1 MDTHFIM
8 HRFGLIVLAA
18 VCCTPVSAQTKTT
31 RCEKA
36 FDERLETEKVI
47 NTCRQDLIAPLKQE
61 QRTQV
66 LETLGKV
73 YSSQN
78 EAELAI
84 QTWKEASQYV
94 QPQRNSIETGEK
106 WVRFQILIGQSYGQT
121 NQPEKAEL
129 QFKQALNKAESL
141 YGGFSLPAGMVQD
154 ALGAHYGLLNKYD
167 ASMKAFQRSR
177 VVHEVRLGKLHPRT
191 IETRLNQAV
200 AFLDMNKEDEA
211 KAQLE
216 ALANLIRPLPEYQKT
231 PVLAETLTF
240 LGTLQ
245 MRSDQLPQAI
255 ESYEIALRVRTEI
268 FGKEDVR
275 TSQSLNNL
283 GVVLYRAGQLE
294 KAEVALSQA
303 YVIRRNKL
311 GEQDALTLSS
321 QKNLQAVIAAQQQQR
336 QPAQQS
342 LKK

>member
-1 MDTHFIM
+1 M
-8 HRFGLIVLAA
+8 HRFGLMLLAM
-18 VCCTPVSAQTKTT
+18 VCCTPALSQNKST

-36 FDERLETEKVI
+36 FEDRLETDKII

-61 QRTQV
+61 QRTDV

-73 YSSQN
+73 YSAQN
-78 EAELAI
+78 EPDLAI

-94 QPQRNSIETGEK
+94 QPQRTSIQSGER
-106 WVRFQILIGQSYGQT
+106 WVRFQILIGQSYGQS

-129 QFKQALNKAESL
+129 QFKQALAKAEGL

-167 ASMKAFQRSR
+167 PSLKAFQRSR
-177 VVHEVRLGKLHPRT
+177 IVHEVRLGKLHPRT

-200 AFLDMNKEDEA
+200 ALLDMNKEDDA
-211 KAQLE
+211 KAQFE
-216 ALANLIRPLPEYQKT
+216 ALATLIRPLPEYQKS
-231 PVLAETLTF
+231 PVLAEALTF

-245 MRSDQLPQAI
+245 MRTEQLPQAI
-255 ESYEIALRVRTEI
+255 DSYETALKVRTEL
-268 FGKEDVR
+268 FGKDDVR

-283 GVVLYRAGQLE
+283 GVVLYRAGQLK

-303 YVIRRNKL
+303 YIIRKTKL
-311 GEQDALTLSS
+311 GEKDALTLSS
-321 QKNLQAVIAAQQQQR
+321 QKNLQAVIAAQQSGR
-336 QPAQQS
+336 Q
-342 LKK
+342 

>member
-1 MDTHFIM
+1 MQ
-8 HRFGLIVLAA
+8 RFGLVLLAAFCCSPVLAQSK
-18 VCCTPVSAQTKTT
+18 VT

-36 FDERLETEKVI
+36 FDDRLQTEKVI

-78 EAELAI
+78 ETELAI
-84 QTWKEASQYV
+84 QTWKEAAQYV
-94 QPQRNSIETGEK
+94 QPQRNSIESGER

-129 QFKQALNKAESL
+129 QFKQTLNKAESL

-167 ASMKAFQRSR
+167 ASIKAFQRAR

-216 ALANLIRPLPEYQKT
+216 ALAALIRPMPEYQKA

-245 MRSDQLPQAI
+245 MRTDQLTQAI
-255 ESYEIALRVRTEI
+255 DSYETALRVRTEI
-268 FGKEDVR
+268 FGKDDVR

-294 KAEVALSQA
+294 KAELALSQA

-311 GEQDALTLSS
+311 GEQDTLTLSS
-321 QKNLQAVIAAQQQQR
+321 QKNLQAVIAAQQQ
-336 QPAQQS
+336 AKQQGVQFQ
-342 LKK
+342 KKQ

>member
-1 MDTHFIM
+1 M
-8 HRFGLIVLAA
+8 HRFGLVFLAML
-18 VCCTPVSAQTKTT
+18 CCTPVLAQNKIT

-36 FDERLETEKVI
+36 FEDRLETEKVI

-78 EAELAI
+78 ETELAI

-94 QPQRNSIETGEK
+94 QPQRNSIESGEK

-129 QFKQALNKAESL
+129 QLKQTLAKTESL

-154 ALGAHYGLLNKYD
+154 ALGAHYGLLNKYE
-167 ASMKAFQRSR
+167 ASMKAFQRAR
-177 VVHEVRLGKLHPRT
+177 IVHEVRLGKLHPRT

-200 AFLDMNKEDEA
+200 ALLDLNKEDDA

-216 ALANLIRPLPEYQKT
+216 ALASLIRPLPEFQKS
-231 PVLAETLTF
+231 PVLAEALTF

-245 MRSDQLPQAI
+245 MRTDQLPQAI
-255 ESYEIALRVRTEI
+255 DSYETALSVRKEI

-294 KAEVALSQA
+294 KAEIALSQA
-303 YVIRRNKL
+303 YIIRRNKL

-321 QKNLQAVIAAQQQQR
+321 QKNLQAVISAQQAAQQVTQQDR
-336 QPAQQS
+336 
-342 LKK
+342 KK